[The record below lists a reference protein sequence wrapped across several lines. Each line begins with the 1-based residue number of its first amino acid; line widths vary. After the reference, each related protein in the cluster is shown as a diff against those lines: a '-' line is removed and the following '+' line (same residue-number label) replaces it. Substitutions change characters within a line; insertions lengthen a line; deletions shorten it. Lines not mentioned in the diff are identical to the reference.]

1 MSAALRKALFWLVML
16 AFPLQGLATTGVS
29 LHALGHGVMQMVPEA
44 ATHATDNP
52 SSTQA
57 HALADCAGPAKGCED
72 CQSPGVVKCGLS
84 AACAIVAAP
93 GLQMRAPLQKM
104 PAVHPTATPPNPFAG
119 FCTGAPDR
127 PPRSFI

>member
-16 AFPLQGLATTGVS
+16 ALPLQGLATTSVS
-29 LHALGHGVMQMVPEA
+29 LHALGHGVMHMVPETG
-44 ATHATDNP
+44 THATGI
-52 SSTQA
+52 TKA

-84 AACAIVAAP
+84 AACALVAAP
-93 GLQMRAPLQKM
+93 GLQMRASLQEA
-104 PAVHPTATPPNPFAG
+104 PAARPTAAPSNPLAG